1 MFPAMESDQ
10 TVILKRT
17 TADVKSGEAMCGP
30 AQPVEIPR
38 QLGSVRLLRQIG
50 QGGMGVVWLGRHE
63 LLNREVAVKFLLNLV
78 ADEDDPGFAAL
89 LEGAR
94 AAAALRHEG
103 LNAVLHADVVDRVP
117 FLVMEYVEGPTVS
130 QVLQR
135 FGKLSP
141 CVVRLLLEAT
151 CAAVGELHD
160 QNVIHRD
167 IKPSNILL
175 SQDGKPVLTDFGLAC
190 WRSSTSLG
198 TTVKGVAGTPAYMAP
213 EMFEKTVSP
222 RSDVYAIGAM
232 AFEMLIGEVPFE
244 GSLEAIEKAH
254 REQALPPE
262 ALASLNSELA
272 QLIERSMHK
281 NPMFRYKS
289 ARHMLRAVEE
299 VFAGMD
305 QAHVGSSRG
314 KPELASI
321 ISRAFKGCDDGS
333 LAGSA
338 ADMRGTYYDRLGT
351 LVNSRKKPTTNPGAS
366 DDELLQRISQDTPCV
381 RCGSNLKGEPVT
393 GRCPNCL
400 LLVKLTLNPE
410 AGAAS
415 GGTWKRTQSRPEAAC
430 EPETAT
436 APAAG
441 VEPSVHALQSRL
453 VPTQPPAPAPLAGGP
468 KAESWKGSI
477 KRLWNDLLGR

>member
-1 MFPAMESDQ
+1 MDDA

-17 TADVKSGEAMCGP
+17 TLDLEGTAGGLGGGGTP
-30 AQPVEIPR
+30 QPVEIPR
-38 QLGSVRLLRQIG
+38 QLGSVRLIRQIG

-78 ADEDDPGFAAL
+78 ADEDDPGFASL

-103 LNAVLHADVVDRVP
+103 LNAVLHADVIDRVP

-151 CAAVGELHD
+151 CASVGELHD

-213 EMFEKTVSP
+213 EMFEKSVSP

-232 AFEMLIGEVPFE
+232 TFEMLVGEVPFD
-244 GSLEAIEKAH
+244 GSLEEIERAH
-254 REQALPPE
+254 REQPLPPE
-262 ALASLNSELA
+262 AMAAMNPELA

-299 VFAGMD
+299 VFSGMD
-305 QAHVGSSRG
+305 EIAVGRAKG
-314 KPELASI
+314 QPELASL
-321 ISRAFKGCDDGS
+321 ISRTFKGCDDGS
-333 LAGSA
+333 LTESGK
-338 ADMRGTYYDRLGT
+338 DLRGTYYDRLGT
-351 LVNSRKKPTTNPGAS
+351 LVTSRKKVVAEGIEAGSAN
-366 DDELLQRISQDTPCV
+366 DLLQRIVDDKPCA
-381 RCGSNLKGEPVT
+381 RCSASLKGELVT

-400 LLVKLTLNPE
+400 LLVKLTLEP
-410 AGAAS
+410 GDGLGS
-415 GGTWKRTQSRPEAAC
+415 GSGWTLPKSRPEVSGAA
-430 EPETAT
+430 AGAGNI
-436 APAAG
+436 APAKDPPATPAG
-441 VEPSVHALQSRL
+441 TP
-453 VPTQPPAPAPLAGGP
+453 PPAPVVIEGW
-468 KAESWKGSI
+468 KASL
-477 KRLWNDLLGR
+477 KRLWNELLGR